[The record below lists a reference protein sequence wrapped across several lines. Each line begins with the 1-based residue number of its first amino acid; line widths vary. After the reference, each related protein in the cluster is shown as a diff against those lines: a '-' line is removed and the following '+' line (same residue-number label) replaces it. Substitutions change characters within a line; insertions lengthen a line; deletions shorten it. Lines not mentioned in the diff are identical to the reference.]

1 MSTNTQ
7 LVEDLKQHFLNDLSE
22 WLGSDIP
29 EEGDEDYDTWQ
40 SRLDEIESIIT
51 LDDALVYAEAYV
63 GDLEE
68 FRKAWGLTG

>member
-1 MSTNTQ
+1 MPTNAQ
-7 LVEDLKQHFLNDLSE
+7 LIEDLKQHFLDGLSE

-40 SRLDEIESIIT
+40 SRLEQIERINT
-51 LDDALVYAEAYV
+51 LDDALEYAEAYV

-68 FRKAWGLTG
+68 FRRSWGLAR